1 MANLRLSEE
10 DVATERDVIL
20 EERRSRV
27 DNDPGSILQEQMMAA
42 LYAKHPY
49 GIPIIGWEHEIATLD
64 RDDNATP

>member
-1 MANLRLSEE
+1 MTAAQGDGDGADLWQLALSEE

-42 LYAKHPY
+42 LYAS
-49 GIPIIGWEHEIATLD
+49 IPTAF
-64 RDDNATP
+64 PS